1 MALFNNNWFNL
12 NSTRRYPIDDSATGE
27 SDTGVDFPNDIIV
40 DIRLRFPDS
49 LCSYCSLSGI
59 NISKSI
65 VTVTIIGHS
74 RHPGVGSSS
83 SSYGDQ
89 GFYPVAVISL
99 PKPVIPGIPYRLSNF
114 SNGVSGW
121 IVFGEGVENN
131 LSARFSDASQ
141 SLISVKAARAYRASP
156 VKSIGILN
164 SSVFL
169 TGDVLLKS
177 SGDLSVTIENRTING
192 VGVRKCVVFSLTS
205 EGSLDNLYKK
215 YLGKCEIRPESESCN
230 KISVEYIN
238 DIPPDCNGNITLSF
252 SGNGLVGQ
260 RIINNSDILGM
271 ALELPLGM
279 AEACTKNDYLPDNDG
294 KLPNEYV
301 DECADIAA
309 AEGDQ
314 DSITNCNNTNLHNSM
329 SSSSLSS
336 TTLPYLDTLIAE
348 IGSASPPSH
357 FEFINSKYERIT
369 TPHDREFPLNSSRY
383 KGLSVLTSGSRF
395 LAIWNDSACSDH
407 LFAKDILNSN
417 DNGIRASVSLT
428 FLDSITSGAAGVIV
442 DYATIYSDNYSAY
455 ISTYI
460 IGVLDFPARRIKLYR
475 WLGHSWLLVGQSDI
489 INSLK
494 IGSWYSLDLQKAN
507 EGNQNNYGT
516 RRYTLKLYESY
527 RYWLDYNA
535 PNSPVHSPPHGTPA
549 NGYWGEPMSAYL
561 LETLDVYTDAY
572 SVTDGV
578 AGFGTIGNSKV
589 AFSYFFVG

>member
-27 SDTGVDFPNDIIV
+27 SDAGVDFPNDIVV

-65 VTVTIIGHS
+65 VTVTIMGHS
-74 RHPGVGSSS
+74 RHPEEGSSS
-83 SSYGDQ
+83 SSYGDT
-89 GFYPVAVISL
+89 GVHPVAVISL

-114 SNGVSGW
+114 SDGVSGW
-121 IVFGEGVENN
+121 IVFGEGIENN
-131 LSARFSDASQ
+131 LSARFSNASQ

-156 VKSIGILN
+156 VKSISILN
-164 SSVFL
+164 SNVSL

-192 VGVRKCVVFSLTS
+192 VGVRKCVVFSLNS
-205 EGSLDNLYKK
+205 EGTLENLYEK

-230 KISVEYIN
+230 KVSVEYIN
-238 DIPPDCNGNITLSF
+238 DMQPDCEGNINISF

-260 RIINNSDILGM
+260 RIINRSDILGM
-271 ALELPLGM
+271 AIELPLGM
-279 AEACTKNDYLPDNDG
+279 AEVCTKNDYLPDNDG
-294 KLPNEYV
+294 KLPNEYL

-314 DSITNCNNTNLHNSM
+314 DSLTDCNNITLYNSM
-329 SSSSLSS
+329 SSSSLSATS
-336 TTLPYLDTLIAE
+336 LPYLDTLILE
-348 IGSASPPSH
+348 LGSGYTPSH
-357 FEFINSKYERIT
+357 FEFINSKYERVT
-369 TPHDREFPLNSSRY
+369 TLKDRGFPLNSSSY
-383 KGLSVLTSGSRF
+383 KGLSVSTSGSRF
-395 LAIWNDSACSDH
+395 LAVWNDSACSDH
-407 LFAKDILNSN
+407 SFFVDT
-417 DNGIRASVSLT
+417 DVMDTGIRASVSLT

-442 DYATIYSDNYSAY
+442 DYGTVYSDNASTY

-475 WLGHSWLLVGQSDI
+475 WLGHSWILIGQSDI
-489 INSLK
+489 INSLT
-494 IGSWYSLDLQKAN
+494 IDSWYSLDLQKAN

-516 RRYTLKLYESY
+516 RKYTLRLYESY
-527 RYWLDYNA
+527 RYWLDYSD
-535 PNSPVHSPPHGTPA
+535 PNTPVSSPPDGTPA
-549 NGYWGEPMSAYL
+549 NGYWGQSISSYAL
-561 LETLDVYTDAY
+561 ATLSVYTDAY
-572 SVTDGV
+572 SVTDGI